1 MEPPKNGRLL
11 NFLAMHREIHLRQML
26 KSWIL
31 PIAMLGGILLHDYI
45 DLLSPITPYL
55 IFASLTVTYTKLKIS
70 ELKITSFQWSLLCIH
85 ILGAVAVYAALANF
99 SATVAAGAFMCF
111 FMPTATAAPV
121 ITNMLGGN
129 ITKVAT
135 YSLLCN
141 MAIALTAPSLL
152 SVIRGGSI
160 DFLSSFTT
168 ICAEVIPLLLI
179 PFIIAIL
186 LKFSAPRLHAAI
198 SNHQSISFWIWA
210 VSLFIV
216 MGQAVSFMIKQPVE
230 EFTEMIILAVVALFI
245 CCFQFVV
252 GRKIG
257 KHFGDK
263 IAGAQGLMQK
273 NTILGIWMTLTYLN
287 PIVSVAPAAYIVWQ
301 NTINSLQIYFKTK
314 REIKNHQVVSK

>member
-1 MEPPKNGRLL
+1 
-11 NFLAMHREIHLRQML
+11 MHRELHLRQML

-31 PIAMLGGILLHDYI
+31 PLAMLGGILLHDYI
-45 DLLSPITPYL
+45 DKVAFITPYL
-55 IFASLTVTYTKLKIS
+55 IFISLTITYTKLKIS
-70 ELKITSFQWSLLCIH
+70 EFRITKFHWLLLAIH
-85 ILGAVAVYAALANF
+85 ILGGILIYIALYNI
-99 SATVAAGAFMCF
+99 SPTIAAGAFMCF

-121 ITNMLGGN
+121 ITNMLGGS

-141 MAIALTAPSLL
+141 FTIAITAPSLL
-152 SVIRGGSI
+152 SIVRGGGI
-160 DFLSSFTT
+160 DFLSSFTV
-168 ICAEVIPLLLI
+168 ICAEVIPLLLV
-179 PFIIAIL
+179 PFIVALII
-186 LKFSAPRLHAAI
+186 KFSSPRLHTAI

-210 VSLFIV
+210 ASLFIV

-230 EFTEMIILAVVALFI
+230 EFPEMIQLAVISLII
-245 CCFQFVV
+245 CGLQFFA

-301 NTINSLQIYFKTK
+301 NIINSMQIYFKTK
-314 REIKNHQVVSK
+314 REIKNHQDQPV